1 MTPFLSLPA
10 AQPLALFS
18 VLLVLK
24 MFGLAAG
31 TALKRVSAKIVVNL
45 EDVKVN
51 PGSHAEAQDAEATLR
66 VKRAHL
72 NDLENIPGFLALAL
86 IFTLAGGSST
96 AGWGYFGVYFAARVL
111 HSFFYLSAMQP
122 FRTASFAIGQLTMVG
137 LCVQILMLAF

>member
-10 AQPLALFS
+10 AQPLALVS
-18 VLLVLK
+18 VLLIIK

-31 TALKRVSAKIVVNL
+31 TALKRASAKIVVNL

-51 PGSHAEAQDAEATLR
+51 PGSHAEAQDAETTLR
-66 VKRAHL
+66 FKRAHL
-72 NDLENIPGFLALAL
+72 NDLENIPSFLVLAT
-86 IFTLAGGSST
+86 IFTLAGGSAT
-96 AGWGYFGVYFAARVL
+96 AGWAYFGVYFAARVL

-122 FRTASFAIGQLTMVG
+122 FRTASYGIGQFTMMG